1 MTLSA
6 PSGSTIG
13 SQMLDRLADALPES
27 PQSSKFQ
34 ECVSDS
40 GEGRWII
47 TAAID
52 EDVSVDRRKE
62 IGGGGR

>member
-1 MTLSA
+1 
-6 PSGSTIG
+6 
-13 SQMLDRLADALPES
+13 MLDRLADALPES